1 MEELSVE
8 LETESVIDDIN
19 IELSTEITEV
29 LSQENTENSTESLV
43 EVSPSDSQIAN
54 DNEILTSINTY
65 ITIICI
71 VVVVWFCAWSMRAWR
86 FWTSKVGRRL

>member
-1 MEELSVE
+1 MEEFNVE
-8 LETESVIDDIN
+8 LETESVINEIN
-19 IELSTEITEV
+19 TEFSTENNEV
-29 LSQENTENSTESLV
+29 LAQENTEISTESLT
-43 EVSPSDSQIAN
+43 EVSPSDSQVIN
-54 DNEILTSINTY
+54 DTELLTSINTY

>member
-1 MEELSVE
+1 MEELNVE

-19 IELSTEITEV
+19 IELSTEITDV

-54 DNEILTSINTY
+54 DNDILTSINTY

>member
-1 MEELSVE
+1 MEENKIDLN
-8 LETESVIDDIN
+8 TESVADDIN

>member
-1 MEELSVE
+1 MEEINIE
-8 LETESVIDDIN
+8 LESESVIDDIN
-19 IELSTEITEV
+19 ELSMENTEV
-29 LSQENTENSTESLV
+29 LAQENTENSAETLL
-43 EVSPSDSQIAN
+43 EVSSSDSQVIN
-54 DNEILTSINTY
+54 DTELLTSINTY

>member
-1 MEELSVE
+1 MEENKIDLN
-8 LETESVIDDIN
+8 TESVADGIT
-19 IELSTEITEV
+19 ELSTQNTEV
-29 LSQENTENSTESLV
+29 SAQEIAENPTETIL
-43 EVSPSDSQIAN
+43 EVSSSDSQVAN
-54 DNEILTSINTY
+54 DTQLLTSINTY

>member
-1 MEELSVE
+1 MEELNVE

>member
-1 MEELSVE
+1 MEENKIDLN
-8 LETESVIDDIN
+8 TENVADGIT
-19 IELSTEITEV
+19 ELSTQNTEV
-29 LSQENTENSTESLV
+29 SAQEIAENHTETIL
-43 EVSPSDSQIAN
+43 EVSSSDSQVAN
-54 DNEILTSINTY
+54 DTQLLTSINTY

>member
-1 MEELSVE
+1 MEENKIDLN
-8 LETESVIDDIN
+8 TESVADDIT
-19 IELSTEITEV
+19 ELFTQNTEV
-29 LSQENTENSTESLV
+29 SAQEIAENPTETIL
-43 EVSPSDSQIAN
+43 EVSSSDSQVAN
-54 DNEILTSINTY
+54 DTQLLTSINTY

>member
-1 MEELSVE
+1 MEENKIDLN
-8 LETESVIDDIN
+8 TESVADDIT
-19 IELSTEITEV
+19 ELSTQNTEV
-29 LSQENTENSTESLV
+29 SAQEIAENPTETIL
-43 EVSPSDSQIAN
+43 EVSSSDSQVAN
-54 DNEILTSINTY
+54 DTQLLTSINTY